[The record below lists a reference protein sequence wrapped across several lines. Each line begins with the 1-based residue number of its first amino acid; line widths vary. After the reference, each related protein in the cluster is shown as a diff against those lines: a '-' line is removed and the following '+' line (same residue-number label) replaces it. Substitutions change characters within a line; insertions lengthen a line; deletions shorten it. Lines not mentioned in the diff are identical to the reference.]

1 MLVSVINVPH
11 FGFVLGFGPF
21 AIVWK
26 ERAQT
31 ASALVLFC
39 WKREVSAVPF
49 ESSQES

>member
-1 MLVSVINVPH
+1 VLVGVINEPH
-11 FGFVLGFGPF
+11 FGFVLRFGPF

-31 ASALVLFC
+31 ASASVLFW

-49 ESSQES
+49 ESSKES